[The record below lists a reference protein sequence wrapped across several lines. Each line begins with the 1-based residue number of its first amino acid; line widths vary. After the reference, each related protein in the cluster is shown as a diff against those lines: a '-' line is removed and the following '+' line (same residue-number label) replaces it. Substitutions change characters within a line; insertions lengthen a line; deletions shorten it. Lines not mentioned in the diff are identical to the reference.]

1 MQSMSLKQIRIIFFG
16 GREATTGNAS
26 AIRSYPFTWYVMVF
40 KKVSV
45 ICDRYPSFATLI
57 NRISLFP
64 PTFTINIA
72 EAAKAHYFYHAFFF
86 ENGKTRNI
94 LLSSAYIHLGVDVT
108 IWSVTKVWQSMTFA
122 SKYSSLSDGPLEKLW
137 GGRGIF
143 EPQEFFFVIKFLVW
157 IFFRPLHEY
166 FLGLIGVQEFF

>member
-16 GREATTGNAS
+16 GREATTLNAS

-137 GGRGIF
+137 GGGGGEFSSRRNF
-143 EPQEFFFVIKFLVW
+143 FSLSNSLYEFFSGPCMNVS
-157 IFFRPLHEY
+157 
-166 FLGLIGVQEFF
+166 